1 MNLPEG
7 LHLALTPEQTLAI
20 FDAQDVMWIEF
31 YDGGTGDPSD
41 WPKNIIKATCSRL
54 GVKVGIDEMG
64 EELDIE
70 GFLHW
75 YFGELDFL
83 Y

>member
-1 MNLPEG
+1 MNGPEG
-7 LHLALTPEQTLAI
+7 LHLALTPDETPAI
-20 FDAQDVMWIEF
+20 FDAQDVMWIQF
-31 YDGGTGDPSD
+31 YEGGHGDSTD

-54 GVKVGIDEMG
+54 GVRVGIDEEG
-64 EELDIE
+64 NELDLD

-83 Y
+83 A